1 MLTALIHHV
10 KSAEQFA
17 PLGDLLVEKFVQ
29 IVTELESG
37 SSITE
42 ERQESLRRILTIVSV
57 VCSVR
62 QGSRMSRK

>member
-29 IVTELESG
+29 IVTESES
-37 SSITE
+37 SMTE